1 MSRRILR
8 WALRCCPGAFRREF
22 GPEIEADFEEGARDA
37 RARGRLSALAFL
49 ARSAWEVA
57 RSGLAERWASRRA
70 TLAGIPG
77 LLHGVSTLD
86 ATTYAGVAFLL
97 SAVVL
102 AASFAPASRASR
114 VPPVE
119 ALRHQ

>member
-1 MSRRILR
+1 MKNGSS
-8 WALRCCPGAFRREF
+8 APATRRE
-22 GPEIEADFEEGARDA
+22 ILDADAL
-37 RARGRLSALAFL
+37 GR
-49 ARSAWEVA
+49 
-57 RSGLAERWASRRA
+57 